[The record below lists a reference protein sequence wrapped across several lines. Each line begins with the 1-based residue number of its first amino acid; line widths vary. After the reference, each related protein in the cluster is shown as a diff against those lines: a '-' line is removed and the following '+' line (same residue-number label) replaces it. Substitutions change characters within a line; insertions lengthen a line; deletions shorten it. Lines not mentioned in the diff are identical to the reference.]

1 MSALTRR
8 WFAFVRV
15 EDRSGA
21 SAALTGVFSERGVS
35 FGSLST
41 LAVHAGV
48 GTLCVEF
55 AASERL
61 AQVLVRTLARLAV
74 VRDVDLVRADDARV
88 RAVAVLPG
96 AVAPAEAGEGV
107 AAWADAEA
115 DLMVLSGSVSAVEST
130 VDRLRAAGRP
140 PVAVSVL
147 PPR

>member
-1 MSALTRR
+1 MSTLTRR
-8 WFAFVRV
+8 WFAFIRV

-41 LAVHAGV
+41 LDVHAGV

-88 RAVAVLPG
+88 RAVAILPG
-96 AVAPAEAGEGV
+96 GVAPGDPGEGV
-107 AAWADAEA
+107 DAWADPAG
-115 DLMVLSGSVSAVEST
+115 DLTVLSGTVAAVESA
-130 VDRLRAAGRP
+130 VARLRAGGRP